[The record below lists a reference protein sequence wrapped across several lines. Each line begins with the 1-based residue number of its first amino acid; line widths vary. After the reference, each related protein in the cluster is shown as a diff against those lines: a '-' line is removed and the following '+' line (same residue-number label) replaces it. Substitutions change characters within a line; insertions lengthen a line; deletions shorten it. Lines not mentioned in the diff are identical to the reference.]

1 MLRNNLSKAPL
12 NDPSDDICPVCK
24 SNRYLNPSL
33 QFLINP
39 ECYHKMCSTCVD
51 RIFTSGPASCPVPY
65 CGKTLRKKGFHKA
78 FFGDL
83 KVEREVDIRK
93 RVGAIFN
100 RRQDEF
106 ETLLDWN
113 NYLEE
118 VESLIFDLVEG
129 TREEKIQAEER
140 LKRYKESNMGDIED
154 NRKAGLEEAE
164 MERRRE
170 KAEKEAARQ
179 RRLAI
184 IREEEAAK
192 ADVEQGR
199 REVLERL
206 ANTDEDARKITMQA
220 QKIILKIILKKSGAR
235 REMAQA
241 LGEANGSAGSGLTLR
256 GLKKKEAP
264 VVEKAY
270 DPFGGV
276 DLTPSRYVLQDDYQS
291 EWLSNAKSDQR
302 HMAGGYSLHEYYART
317 MFEAFSG
324 LGVFIED
331 EVAEKPQPVASSA
344 VATMAAVQAS
354 TGKLKLESKME
365 LDDVF

>member
-1 MLRNNLSKAPL
+1 MLRNGSKGL
-12 NDPSDDICPVCK
+12 DNNPSDDICPVCK

-78 FFGDL
+78 FFADL

-93 RVGAIFN
+93 RVGAVFN

-129 TREEKIQAEER
+129 SREEKVHAEER
-140 LKRYKESNMGDIED
+140 LRKYKESNMVDIED
-154 NRKAGLEEAE
+154 NRRAGLEEAE
-164 MERRRE
+164 LERRRE

-179 RRLAI
+179 RRLAV

-192 ADVEQGR
+192 MDVEQSR

-206 ANTDEDARKITMQA
+206 ATTDEDATKITKQA
-220 QKIILKIILKKSGAR
+220 QKVILKKSGAR
-235 REMAQA
+235 RNLAESMS
-241 LGEANGSAGSGLTLR
+241 ESNGSSNGGLTLR
-256 GLKKKEAP
+256 GLKKKEEP
-264 VVEKAY
+264 VIEKPY

-276 DLTPSRYVLQDDYQS
+276 DLSPSRYVLQDDYES
-291 EWLSNAKSDQR
+291 EWLSSAKTDQR
-302 HMAGGYSLHEYYART
+302 HVAGGYSLHEYYTRT

-331 EVAEKPQPVASSA
+331 EVAKRPPPAVASAIS
-344 VATMAAVQAS
+344 TMAAVQAS
-354 TGKLKLESKME
+354 GGKLKVEHKME